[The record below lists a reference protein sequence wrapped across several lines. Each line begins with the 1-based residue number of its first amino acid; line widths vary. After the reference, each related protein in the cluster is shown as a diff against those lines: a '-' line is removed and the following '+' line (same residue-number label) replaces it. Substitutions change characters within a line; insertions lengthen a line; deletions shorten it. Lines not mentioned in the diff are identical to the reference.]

1 VGLDVLD
8 ELDVNIDGLK
18 DLGNFLSFYY
28 MAAMDTQEDE
38 EGMTIMDEIENQE
51 QIYNTS
57 VDNYNAS
64 LQTYNES
71 TAQGEERQ
79 TEYRNIQNEYRAVR
93 QAYVD
98 YTFFLRD
105 AIGRCQTEH
114 YPVTIIE
121 GLQDYLTDLSLNLPA
136 EPTAPLRGGRKSRR
150 RVKRSKR
157 SRRR

>member
-1 VGLDVLD
+1 
-8 ELDVNIDGLK
+8 
-18 DLGNFLSFYY
+18 
-28 MAAMDTQEDE
+28 MDTQEGE
-38 EGMTIMDEIENQE
+38 EMTIMDEIENQE

-57 VDNYNAS
+57 VDNYNTS

-71 TAQGEERQ
+71 TAESRQ
-79 TEYRNIQNEYRAVR
+79 TEYTNIQNEYRAVR
-93 QAYVD
+93 QAYDD

-114 YPVTIIE
+114 YPDTIIQ
-121 GLQDYLTDLSLNLPA
+121 GLQDYLTDLSLPA
-136 EPTAPLRGGRKSRR
+136 EPTAPLRGGRKSKR